1 MLKKILLLIL
11 ILSTTSCGYET
22 RYSKKNKVSYNFSIN
37 EINFEGDRNIN
48 LKIKEKLNNY
58 TTSKQKRNFTL
69 KINSNS
75 KKIVLVKNVKG
86 DPVSFKS
93 IATINVEILDKNKIR
108 NTFKVEETF
117 NYNNDNNKFNL
128 TKYEKEIKNNLAET
142 ATNKLI
148 FRLSSIQ

>member
-1 MLKKILLLIL
+1 M
-11 ILSTTSCGYET
+11 SCGYET
-22 RYSKKNKVSYNFSIN
+22 KYSKKNKVNYNFSIN
-37 EINFEGDRNIN
+37 EVNFEGDRDIN
-48 LKIKEKLNNY
+48 LKIKQKLNNY
-58 TTSKQKRNFTL
+58 TTNKQKRNFNL

-75 KKIVLVKNVKG
+75 KKIVLVKNIKG

-128 TKYEKEIKNNLAET
+128 TRYEREIKNNLAET
-142 ATNKLI
+142 ATKKLI
-148 FRLSSIQ
+148 FRLSNIQ

>member
-37 EINFEGDRNIN
+37 EINFEGDRDIN

-69 KINSNS
+69 KVNSNS